1 MLLLYLMYSCGDPGS
16 KRGRAASSEMKLGR
30 HKYHVQLGHC
40 EHCPCVH
47 RTHPSLCTPTRP
59 RGALKEVHLPGR
71 GVTSSAKPAS
81 APEDRGKGETSSVA
95 DNKTCLGALGDGS
108 LGIQKHLG
116 YAQTRGFAGAGEGR
130 SQHLDPLTQGESA
143 SGPFP
148 ISHNRFTGFPHMWL
162 RFKIHFP
169 VHENFSC
176 NRSIQYSVIT
186 Q

>member
-1 MLLLYLMYSCGDPGS
+1 MYNLDT
-16 KRGRAASSEMKLGR
+16 ASI
-30 HKYHVQLGHC
+30 
-40 EHCPCVH
+40 CPCVH
-47 RTHPSLCTPTRP
+47 GTHPSLCTLTRP

-108 LGIQKHLG
+108 LSIQKHLD

-130 SQHLDPLTQGESA
+130 SQHLDPLMQRESA
-143 SGPFP
+143 SGPL
-148 ISHNRFTGFPHMWL
+148 PHQPQSLYWIPSYVV
-162 RFKIHFP
+162 K
-169 VHENFSC
+169 VQNTFSC
-176 NRSIQYSVIT
+176 SREFQL